1 MIKINVFCKRISF
14 TVLCVSMCNNLF
26 VIVKMANVY
35 NFYNCNVTLGQ
46 HTVSSTTK
54 RHIKRRVILS
64 SDSSQES

>member
-1 MIKINVFCKRISF
+1 
-14 TVLCVSMCNNLF
+14 MCNNLF
-26 VIVKMANVY
+26 VIVKMAKRVNVY

-54 RHIKRRVILS
+54 QHIKRRVILS

>member
-1 MIKINVFCKRISF
+1 MINNDFYDFVIVS
-14 TVLCVSMCNNLF
+14 CVSICNNLF

-46 HTVSSTTK
+46 HTVNSTTK
-54 RHIKRRVILS
+54 RHIIKHRVILS

>member
-1 MIKINVFCKRISF
+1 MG
-14 TVLCVSMCNNLF
+14 NNLF
-26 VIVKMANVY
+26 VIVKMAKRVNVY

-46 HTVSSTTK
+46 HTVSTTTK